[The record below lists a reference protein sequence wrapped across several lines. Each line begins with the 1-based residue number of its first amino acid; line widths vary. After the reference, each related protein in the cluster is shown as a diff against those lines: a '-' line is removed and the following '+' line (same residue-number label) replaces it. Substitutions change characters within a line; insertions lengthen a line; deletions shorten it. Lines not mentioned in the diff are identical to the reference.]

1 MFNSAD
7 VGGHRCVVHRL
18 QLLFSILGRVGSAH
32 TSFEVA
38 RPPALRAAFPRKASV
53 SVLRWP
59 AAEVRP
65 VVVNNAYTGPIR
77 I

>member
-1 MFNSAD
+1 M
-7 VGGHRCVVHRL
+7 VHRL
-18 QLLFSILGRVGSAH
+18 QLLLSVLGRFGSAH

-59 AAEVRP
+59 AVQVRP
-65 VVVNNAYTGPIR
+65 VVVNNAYIGTIR